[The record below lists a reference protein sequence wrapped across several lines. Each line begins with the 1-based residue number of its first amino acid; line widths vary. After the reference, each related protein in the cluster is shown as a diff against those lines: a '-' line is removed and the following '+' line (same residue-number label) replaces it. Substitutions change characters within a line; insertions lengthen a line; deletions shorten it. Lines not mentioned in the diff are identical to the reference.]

1 MQYYEQ
7 DDRKSRRWGVI
18 AVTTYLMLCAGLMFV
33 TYRITLPARPQGI
46 LVELIS
52 AEPAGGGG
60 GGGRAQGRKDIRP
73 ASPPARTSTA
83 ERIITTE
90 NPAAPEV
97 VPVQPEVTPN
107 KTEDPVPE
115 RTVNQRALFPG
126 QSSGSAATASPDV
139 AGGSGGGSGTG
150 SGTGAGSGTGMGS
163 GSGTGSGSGSGAGSG
178 VGSGSG
184 FSLSGRYLVGQLPRP
199 AYNAN
204 AEGRVVIRI
213 TVDRDGKVTNA
224 VYEQE
229 GSTTNHGELVSA
241 ARSAA
246 LRARFTVSE
255 ADIQTGTITY
265 NFRQLGRE

>member
-7 DDRKSRRWGVI
+7 DDRKSRKWGVI
-18 AVTTYLMLCAGLMFV
+18 AVAAYFLLCAGLMFI
-33 TYRITLPARPQGI
+33 TYTITLPPPSQGI
-46 LVELIS
+46 LVELL
-52 AEPAGGGG
+52 ADEPAGGGG
-60 GGGRAQGRKDIRP
+60 GGGRAQGRTDIRP
-73 ASPPARTSTA
+73 ASSPARVNTS
-83 ERIITTE
+83 ESIIITE
-90 NPAAPEV
+90 NPTAPEV
-97 VPVQPEVTPN
+97 VPVQPEQTPN
-107 KTEDPVPE
+107 QTEEVVPE

-150 SGTGAGSGTGMGS
+150 AGAGTGSGLGSGSGT
-163 GSGTGSGSGSGAGSG
+163 GTGSGSGSGDGSG
-178 VGSGSG
+178 VGGGSG

-204 AEGRVVIRI
+204 VEGRVVIRI
-213 TVDRDGKVTNA
+213 IVDRDGKVMNA
-224 VYEQE
+224 RYEQE

-246 LRARFTVSE
+246 LKARFTASD